1 MNDTNTQFPLAAP
14 GGPFETTEELVRGV
28 KMPVFK
34 QRPKS
39 AREVLIDSAKF
50 GDKDYLVKGNQRI
63 TYAQVIPMVASVAAG
78 LKSEHG
84 IGKGDRVAILA
95 ANYPEWIVTFWAVT
109 SLGGVVIALNA
120 WWVKDEIEYALAH
133 SAPKLLFVD
142 QRRRDITDTIDHGIV
157 TLDIQAD
164 LEVLAAHKS
173 EAELPTVRIE
183 EDDPAVMLYTSGT
196 TGRPKGALL
205 PHRAI
210 IGFMQVQAYRGVEG
224 YFRATG
230 ELPKPGPDQPAFIMN
245 TPMFH
250 IAAIGSGI
258 MSAAASGTKVVFRE
272 GRFDPA
278 KMMETIER
286 EKITMLSLMGS
297 MGPRILALPNLQD
310 YDLSSITT
318 VGTGGAPTSPSVL
331 EGIRKALPGR
341 LPGMGYGSSETAA
354 LGAGIGG
361 QELIDHPTS
370 TGKKNIHHELEI
382 RDEQGNVLPI
392 GEQGEIYIHSPYLM
406 LEYWLNPEATAK
418 TILPGHWCATGDIGH
433 LDEEGFLYVNSR
445 ARDMI
450 IRSGENVYPIE
461 IEHRLDAHPEVAES
475 AVIGAEHAELGQE
488 VKAVV
493 VLKEGKHLTEQEL
506 TVWASEALAGFKV
519 PTLWD
524 ISHTPLPRNPTG
536 KVLKNELESDGQST
550 TRFVEEE
557 S

>member
-1 MNDTNTQFPLAAP
+1 MNDKNTQFPLAAP
-14 GGPFETTEELVRGV
+14 GGIYETTVELVRGV
-28 KMPVFK
+28 NMPVFK
-34 QRPKS
+34 QRPRS
-39 AREVLIDSAKF
+39 TREVLLGAAKF
-50 GDKDYLVKGNQRI
+50 GDRDYLVRGDQRI
-63 TYAQVIPMVASVAAG
+63 TYAQVTPLVASAAKA
-78 LKSEHG
+78 LRDQYG
-84 IGKGDRVAILA
+84 ISKGDRVAILA
-95 ANYPEWIVTFWAVT
+95 ANYPEWIIAFWAVT

-133 SAPKLLFVD
+133 SAPKLLITD
-142 QRRRDITDTIDHGIV
+142 PRRREITDTIDHGIQSI
-157 TLDIQAD
+157 DIQTD
-164 LEVLAAHKS
+164 FSILTQS
-173 EAELPTVRIE
+173 DPSAELPTVHID

-210 IGFMQVQAYRGVEG
+210 IGFMQVQAYRGIEG
-224 YFRATG
+224 YWQATG
-230 ELPKPGPDQPAFIMN
+230 ELPQPGPNQPALIMT

-258 MSAAASGTKVVFRE
+258 MSAASSGTKVVFRE

-278 KMMETIER
+278 KHMALV
-286 EKITMLSLMGS
+286 EKEQITMLTMMGS
-297 MGPRILALPNLQD
+297 MAPRILALPNLAD

-318 VGTGGAPTSPSVL
+318 VGTGGGPTSPSVL
-331 EGIRKALPGR
+331 EGMRKAFPSSP
-341 LPGMGYGSSETAA
+341 PGMGYGSSETAA

-361 QELIDHPTS
+361 QELIDRPTS
-370 TGKKNIHHELEI
+370 TGRKNVHHELEI
-382 RDEQGNVLPI
+382 RDEQGNVLPPN
-392 GEQGEIYIHSPYLM
+392 EQGEIYIHSAYLM

-418 TILPGHWCATGDIGH
+418 TLLPGHWCATGDIGH

-475 AVIGAEHAELGQE
+475 AVIGVEHAELGQE

-493 VLKEGKHLTEQEL
+493 VLREGQSLTEDEL
-506 TVWASEALAGFKV
+506 TAWASEALAVFKV

-524 ISHTPLPRNPTG
+524 ISYTPLPRNPTG
-536 KVLKNELESDGQST
+536 KVLKNELESDGET
-550 TRFVEEE
+550 TARFVEEE
-557 S
+557 

>member
-1 MNDTNTQFPLAAP
+1 
-14 GGPFETTEELVRGV
+14 
-28 KMPVFK
+28 
-34 QRPKS
+34 
-39 AREVLIDSAKF
+39 
-50 GDKDYLVKGNQRI
+50 
-63 TYAQVIPMVASVAAG
+63 
-78 LKSEHG
+78 
-84 IGKGDRVAILA
+84 
-95 ANYPEWIVTFWAVT
+95 
-109 SLGGVVIALNA
+109 
-120 WWVKDEIEYALAH
+120 
-133 SAPKLLFVD
+133 
-142 QRRRDITDTIDHGIV
+142 
-157 TLDIQAD
+157 
-164 LEVLAAHKS
+164 
-173 EAELPTVRIE
+173 
-183 EDDPAVMLYTSGT
+183 
-196 TGRPKGALL
+196 
-205 PHRAI
+205 
-210 IGFMQVQAYRGVEG
+210 
-224 YFRATG
+224 
-230 ELPKPGPDQPAFIMN
+230 
-245 TPMFH
+245 
-250 IAAIGSGI
+250 
-258 MSAAASGTKVVFRE
+258 
-272 GRFDPA
+272 
-278 KMMETIER
+278 
-286 EKITMLSLMGS
+286 MGS

-524 ISHTPLPRNPTG
+524 ISHTPLPRNPQVKYSKMNS
-536 KVLKNELESDGQST
+536 KVTAKALRVLSKKRARCLAILLSCS
-550 TRFVEEE
+550 RVVFLLF
-557 S
+557 